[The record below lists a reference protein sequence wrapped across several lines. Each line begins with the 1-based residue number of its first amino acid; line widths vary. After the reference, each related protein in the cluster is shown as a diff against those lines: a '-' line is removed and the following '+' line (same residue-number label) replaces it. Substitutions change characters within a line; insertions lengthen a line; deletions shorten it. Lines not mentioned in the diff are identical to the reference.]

1 MVIKLDAGNLKVD
14 EDVISGL
21 LGLKNSEVVLNYQ
34 RKEKKKG
41 KKKDKTKK
49 DEKKEETK
57 EHNEEQDEEEEQ
69 YEEEEQDGDKKY
81 GTYAKWTQLY
91 EGRAITPSRIV
102 ERIID
107 NQDDDVILFKYD
119 FLALFMNTMVET
131 KKDGTCE
138 TEFLK
143 CLGEDIVVEDV
154 NWCKYICDMIK
165 ISKDGW
171 QRDNISIYF
180 NGALTILVMIYA
192 DRTVCGDINSIRTM
206 SPLSFWTKDMLS
218 RRQKYEIKNGGLG
231 KGVLREGY
239 VEDKVANEMDETVE
253 HGRENEVGDIGGKGY
268 KKMAENDDICDGK
281 NQSVSFSFEVC
292 IIYSLVY

>member
-1 MVIKLDAGNLKVD
+1 MGFGSILNLKTDSLPSKLSHFVVDKFRGKEMVIKLDAGNIKVD
-14 EDVISGL
+14 EDGGL
-21 LGLKNSEVVLNYQ
+21 LGLKNSGVVLNYQ
-34 RKEKKKG
+34 RKEKKKV

-49 DEKKEETK
+49 DEKMEETK

-69 YEEEEQDGDKKY
+69 DGDKKC

-91 EGRAITPSRIV
+91 EGRASTPSRIV

-107 NQDDDVILFKYD
+107 NQDEDGIFFKYD

-143 CLGEDIVVEDV
+143 CLGEDIAVEDV

-180 NGALTILVMIYA
+180 NGALTILVLIYV

-218 RRQKYEIKNGGLG
+218 RRQKYEIKNGGFG
-231 KGVLREGY
+231 KRRV
-239 VEDKVANEMDETVE
+239 T
-253 HGRENEVGDIGGKGY
+253 GR
-268 KKMAENDDICDGK
+268 
-281 NQSVSFSFEVC
+281 VC
-292 IIYSLVY
+292 

>member
-143 CLGEDIVVEDV
+143 CLGEDIAVEDV

-180 NGALTILVMIYA
+180 NGALTILVLIYV

-218 RRQKYEIKNGGLG
+218 RRQKYEIKNGGFG
-231 KGVLREGY
+231 KRRV
-239 VEDKVANEMDETVE
+239 T
-253 HGRENEVGDIGGKGY
+253 GR
-268 KKMAENDDICDGK
+268 
-281 NQSVSFSFEVC
+281 VC
-292 IIYSLVY
+292 